1 MDMKCMVGVQG
12 MIMRGPHL
20 SADDRALFHLVSRAA
35 FANPFGDE
43 RDHVDREL
51 AGRGGREEDI
61 LERAV
66 ARVRR
71 RLDALGGGQ
80 PVRFDAFRERDAELV
95 QHAIVFDV
103 FHRWFGGMDAHIAA
117 QRQAGRSPVRATF
130 APPMLAMLE
139 AHGFARPRAL
149 RLVGV
154 LFQMARAYFFIARG
168 LLGGSASMRRL
179 RESLWNGAITRD
191 VGLYEARL
199 VGRMD
204 DFATILLGAT
214 GTGKG
219 AAAQALGRSGFI
231 PYDDKRERFTHAFT
245 GTFLALNLS
254 EFSESLVESEL
265 FGHAKGAFTGALA
278 EHEGAL
284 ARSGPHGVVFLDEI
298 GEVSVPVQIKL
309 LRVLQE
315 RSFHPVGSRDE
326 KTFAGRVI
334 AATHRDVT
342 RLRREGLLRDDFYY
356 RLSSDVVVVPTLRER
371 LDEDP
376 RELHTLVA
384 HLCERIL
391 GAAAPEVT
399 DEILRAIERDLGP
412 AHGWPG
418 NVRELEQCV
427 RRVLLTGACRQT
439 EASAAPAAGWLDAIA
454 RGDVPAERLLALY
467 CAELHRRHRTYER
480 VASITG
486 LDRRTVKKHV
496 SAAQAG
502 PSHPTRT

>member
-1 MDMKCMVGVQG
+1 
-12 MIMRGPHL
+12 MRAPHL
-20 SADDRALFHLVSRAA
+20 STEDRELFHLVSRAA

-43 RDHVDREL
+43 RDRVDREL

-61 LERAV
+61 LDRAV

-71 RLDALGGGQ
+71 RLETLGGGQ
-80 PVRFDAFRERDAELV
+80 PLRFDAYRDRDAELV

-117 QRQAGRSPVRATF
+117 QRQAGRAPARAAF

-139 AHGFARPRAL
+139 AHGFDRPRAL

-154 LFQMARAYFFIARG
+154 FFQMARAYFFIARS
-168 LLGGSASMRRL
+168 LLGTSGSMKRL
-179 RESLWNGAITRD
+179 RESLWNGAVTRD
-191 VGLYEARL
+191 VGRYEARL

-204 DFATILLGAT
+204 DFSTIILGET

-245 GTFLALNLS
+245 STFLALNLS

-265 FGHAKGAFTGALA
+265 FGHAKGAFTGAVADKDGKFKAA
-278 EHEGAL
+278 EG
-284 ARSGPHGVVFLDEI
+284 GTIFLDEI
-298 GEVSVPVQIKL
+298 GEVSIPVQIKL

-315 RSFHPVGSRDE
+315 RSFHPVGSREE
-326 KTFAGRVI
+326 KAFAGRVI
-334 AATHRDVT
+334 AATHRDVD
-342 RLRREGLLRDDFYY
+342 RLRSEGRLRDDFYY
-356 RLSSDVVVVPTLRER
+356 RLSSDVVVVPALRER
-371 LDEDP
+371 LDEAP
-376 RELHTLVA
+376 EELDTLVA

-391 GAAAPEVT
+391 GAPAPEVAA
-399 DEILRAIERDLGP
+399 DVIRAIERDLGRD
-412 AHGWPG
+412 HGWPG

-427 RRVLLTGACRQT
+427 RRILLTGACRP
-439 EASAAPAAGWLDAIA
+439 ASHAAPAPTASWLDAIG
-454 RGDVPAERLLALY
+454 RGDLPAERLLALY
-467 CAELHRRHRTYER
+467 CAELYRRHGTYEK

-496 SAAQAG
+496 SAA
-502 PSHPTRT
+502 ST

>member
-1 MDMKCMVGVQG
+1 
-12 MIMRGPHL
+12 MRAPHL
-20 SADDRALFHLVSRAA
+20 STDDRELFHLVSRAA

-43 RDHVDREL
+43 RDRVDREL

-66 ARVRR
+66 TRVRR
-71 RLDALGGGQ
+71 RLETLGGGE
-80 PVRFDAFRERDAELV
+80 PLRFDAYRDRDAELV

-117 QRQAGRSPVRATF
+117 QRQAGRAPARAAF

-139 AHGFARPRAL
+139 AHGFDRARAL

-154 LFQMARAYFFIARG
+154 FFQMARAYFFIARS
-168 LLGGSASMRRL
+168 LLGASPSMKRL
-179 RESLWNGAITRD
+179 RESLWNGAVTRD
-191 VGLYEARL
+191 VGRYEARL

-204 DFATILLGAT
+204 DFSTIVLGET

-245 GTFLALNLS
+245 STFLALNLS

-265 FGHAKGAFTGALA
+265 FGHAKGAFTGALS

-284 ARSGPHGVVFLDEI
+284 SRSGPHGVVFLDEI
-298 GEVSVPVQIKL
+298 GEVSIPVQIKL

-315 RSFHPVGSRDE
+315 RSFHPVGSREE

-334 AATHRDVT
+334 AATHRDVD
-342 RLRREGLLRDDFYY
+342 RLRRDGRLRDDFYY

-371 LDEDP
+371 LDESP
-376 RELHTLVA
+376 QELDTLVA

-391 GAAAPEVT
+391 GAPAPEVAS
-399 DEILRAIERDLGP
+399 DVVRGIERDLGRE
-412 AHGWPG
+412 HGWPG

-427 RRVLLTGACRQT
+427 RRILLTGACRPATQAPPT
-439 EASAAPAAGWLDAIA
+439 PTASWLDAIS
-454 RGDVPAERLLALY
+454 RGDLPAERLLALY
-467 CAELHRRHRTYER
+467 CAELHRRHGTYEK
-480 VASITG
+480 VAAITG

-496 SAAQAG
+496 SAAGA
-502 PSHPTRT
+502 

>member
-1 MDMKCMVGVQG
+1 
-12 MIMRGPHL
+12 MRPPTL
-20 SADDRALFHLVSRAA
+20 SSDDRELFHLVSRAA

-43 RDHVDREL
+43 RDRVDREL
-51 AGRGGREEDI
+51 AGRGGRDEDI
-61 LERAV
+61 LDRAV
-66 ARVRR
+66 TRVRR
-71 RLDALGGGQ
+71 RLEALGGGG
-80 PVRFDAFRERDAELV
+80 PVRFDAFRDRDVQLV

-103 FHRWFGGMDAHIAA
+103 FHRYFGGMDAHIAA
-117 QRQAGRSPVRATF
+117 QQQAGKAPVRAAF

-139 AHGFARPRAL
+139 AHGFDRPRAL
-149 RLVGV
+149 RLVAV
-154 LFQMARAYFFIARG
+154 FFQMARAYFFVARS
-168 LLGGSASMRRL
+168 LLGKSPSMKRL

-191 VGLYEARL
+191 VGLYEAHL

-204 DFATILLGAT
+204 DFSTIVLGET

-245 GTFLALNLS
+245 STFLALNLS

-284 ARSGPHGVVFLDEI
+284 SRSGPHGVVFLDEI
-298 GEVSVPVQIKL
+298 GEVSIPVQIKL

-315 RSFHPVGSRDE
+315 RAFHPVGSRDE

-334 AATHRDVT
+334 AATHRDVD
-342 RLRREGLLRDDFYY
+342 RLRREGRLRDDFYY

-371 LDEDP
+371 LDETP
-376 RELHTLVA
+376 EELAELVA

-391 GAAAPEVT
+391 GAPAPEVAS
-399 DEILRAIERDLGP
+399 DVSLAIERDLGP
-412 AHGWPG
+412 AHPWPG

-427 RRVLLTGACRQT
+427 RRVLLTGGCRA
-439 EASAAPAAGWLDAIA
+439 ASHAPAAPTAAWLDAIA
-454 RGDVPAERLLALY
+454 KGDLPAERLLGLY
-467 CAELHRRHRTYER
+467 CAELHRRHGTYEK
-480 VASITG
+480 VAAITG

-496 SAAQAG
+496 TAADAQASAETEPG
-502 PSHPTRT
+502 

>member
-1 MDMKCMVGVQG
+1 
-12 MIMRGPHL
+12 MRSPQL
-20 SADDRALFHLVSRAA
+20 SHEDRELFHLVSRAA

-43 RDHVDREL
+43 RDRVDREL

-61 LERAV
+61 LDRAV

-71 RLDALGGGQ
+71 RLETLGGGE
-80 PVRFDAFRERDAELV
+80 PLRFDTYRDRDAELV

-117 QRQAGRSPVRATF
+117 QRQAGRAPARAAF

-139 AHGFARPRAL
+139 AHGFDRARAL

-154 LFQMARAYFFIARG
+154 FFQMARAYFFIARS
-168 LLGGSASMRRL
+168 LLGTSSSMKRL
-179 RESLWNGAITRD
+179 RESLWNGAVTRD
-191 VGLYEARL
+191 VGRYEARL

-204 DFATILLGAT
+204 DFSTIILGET

-231 PYDDKRERFTHAFT
+231 PYDDKRERFSHAFT
-245 GTFLALNLS
+245 STFLALNLS

-298 GEVSVPVQIKL
+298 GEVSIPVQIKL

-315 RSFHPVGSRDE
+315 RSFHPVGSREE

-334 AATHRDVT
+334 AATHRDVD
-342 RLRREGLLRDDFYY
+342 RLRRDGRLRDDFYY

-371 LDEDP
+371 LDEA
-376 RELHTLVA
+376 REELDTLVS

-391 GAAAPEVT
+391 GAPAPEVAA
-399 DEILRAIERDLGP
+399 DVVRAIERDLGREH
-412 AHGWPG
+412 AWPG

-427 RRVLLTGACRQT
+427 RRILLTGACRPATQAPPAPT
-439 EASAAPAAGWLDAIA
+439 ASWLDAIS
-454 RGDVPAERLLALY
+454 RGDLPAERLLALY
-467 CAELHRRHRTYER
+467 CAELHRRHGTYEK
-480 VASITG
+480 VAAITG

-496 SAAQAG
+496 SAAGA
-502 PSHPTRT
+502 

>member
-1 MDMKCMVGVQG
+1 
-12 MIMRGPHL
+12 MRMRAPTL
-20 SADDRALFHLVSRAA
+20 SAEDRELFHLVSRAA

-43 RDHVDREL
+43 RDRVDREL

-61 LERAV
+61 LDRAV

-71 RLDALGGGQ
+71 RLETLGGGE

-117 QRQAGRSPVRATF
+117 QRAHGKQPVRAAF
-130 APPMLAMLE
+130 GPPMLAMLE
-139 AHGFARPRAL
+139 AHGFDHARAL

-154 LFQMARAYFFIARG
+154 FFQMARAYFFIARS
-168 LLGGSASMRRL
+168 LLGASPSMRRL
-179 RESLWNGAITRD
+179 REALWNGAVTRD
-191 VGLYEARL
+191 VGRYEARL

-204 DFATILLGAT
+204 DFSTIVLGET

-245 GTFLALNLS
+245 STFLALNLS
-254 EFSESLVESEL
+254 EYSESLVESEL

-284 ARSGPHGVVFLDEI
+284 SRSGPHGVVFLDEI
-298 GEVSVPVQIKL
+298 GEVSIPVQIKL

-334 AATHRDVT
+334 AATHRDVD
-342 RLRREGLLRDDFYY
+342 RLRREGRLRDDFYY
-356 RLSSDVVVVPTLRER
+356 RLSSDVVIVPTLRER
-371 LDEDP
+371 LDESP
-376 RELHTLVA
+376 GELDALVS

-391 GAAAPEVT
+391 GAPAPEVAS
-399 DEILRAIERDLGP
+399 DVSRAIDRDLGRDHP
-412 AHGWPG
+412 WPG

-427 RRVLLTGACRQT
+427 RRILLTGACRPAQ
-439 EASAAPAAGWLDAIA
+439 SAAPTPASSWLDAIG
-454 RGDVPAERLLALY
+454 RGDLPAEQLLALY
-467 CAELHRRHRTYER
+467 CAELHKRHGTYEK
-480 VASITG
+480 VAAITG

-496 SAAQAG
+496 TAASA
-502 PSHPTRT
+502 